1 MQTFGA
7 RVRSATERANAL
19 LATRGAEWALLT
31 ALAALY
37 VVAYASDEMN
47 PGAATAAART
57 GWWSWHDQWRYALSA
72 EALAQ
77 GRVDAETYFYP
88 LGYPALGALFV
99 RVMPAQLFFWPNLAC
114 VLLTAMAAWRLARRW
129 MSPVATLALAVGF
142 IATHATTLRLTM
154 VIPWN
159 TLPLQAALVGGL
171 WLVHARRDGAAV
183 AWLSLIAAAAYWVR
197 PADAAC
203 LAPLLVFAT
212 LRLPTWRERLVWG
225 TAGALLVAAS
235 VALMAWVTWRTFGDW
250 RTPYERSSV
259 ANIGF
264 FAYPLAQKLYWLLV
278 DGETFF
284 GEYHTALLWRFPWLF
299 AVIPGAVWWW
309 RREGGAALAG
319 LATLAASATLYVG
332 YNDFFPS
339 GLIRFSLIHYVT
351 WAFVPLVLVAG
362 AALLDGWRGRGV
374 RVAAGVMAAVF
385 VLALGLKL
393 KERALPAAMAAGEVR
408 QLPAARPLWVEF
420 PGENRAALGT
430 LRLDGRVLVES
441 RDFQIPYAT
450 EDARVLLSERARG
463 ARLTSEGGRLRAMPV
478 TGDFTWSW
486 WPRWRRLS
494 AAWE

>member
-1 MQTFGA
+1 MQTLGA
-7 RVRSATERANAL
+7 RVRSVTERANVA
-19 LATRGAEWALLT
+19 LATRGAEWGL
-31 ALAALY
+31 LAALTVTY

-47 PGAATAAART
+47 PGSATAAART

-72 EALAQ
+72 ESLAQ

-114 VLLTAMAAWRLARRW
+114 VLVTAAAAWRLARRW
-129 MSPVATLALAVGF
+129 LSPLATLALAATF
-142 IATHATTLRLTM
+142 IATHAATLRLTM

-159 TLPLQAALVGGL
+159 TLPLQAALVSGI

-183 AWLSLIAAAAYWVR
+183 MWLSLIAAAAYWVR

-203 LAPLLVFAT
+203 LAPLLIFAT
-212 LRLPTWRERLVWG
+212 LRVPTWRERLTWG
-225 TAGALLVAAS
+225 AAGALLVAAS

-264 FAYPLAQKLYWLLV
+264 FAYPLTQKLYWLFV

-299 AVIPGAVWWW
+299 AAIPGAVWWW

-351 WAFVPLVLVAG
+351 WTFVPLVLVAG

-374 RVAAGVMAAVF
+374 RAAAGVMVAVF

-393 KERALPAAMAAGEVR
+393 KERSLPASVAAGEVR
-408 QLPAARPLWVEF
+408 ELPAVRPLWVKFGRERR
-420 PGENRAALGT
+420 EALGA
-430 LRLDGRVLVES
+430 LRIDGRVLVES
-441 RDFQIPYAT
+441 RDFQLPYAA
-450 EDARVLLSERARG
+450 DAAHLLLSARAG
-463 ARLTSEGGRLRAMPV
+463 GTRLTSESGPDRVVPEV
-478 TGDFTWSW
+478 GDFTWSW
-486 WPRWRRLS
+486 WPRWRRLRG
-494 AAWE
+494 AWE